1 MHINLNVSTVG
12 CCGMRPRGMSN
23 PRPASVLYFLF
34 FNIFIIIIFLVFVL
48 RKAHHY
54 SPLRLCLHK
63 PYNSDDEHATHL
75 RFIRERKR
83 QKKKRTLA
91 FVKVNSTS
99 GCTEL
104 MEPEK
109 YRSHFG
115 HQKDMPFLLALNRIL
130 FIFQDGRV
138 YYRRGLMS
146 LQRRRP
152 RPPKKKRNKR
162 RIET

>member
-1 MHINLNVSTVG
+1 MSRLLAAVE
-12 CCGMRPRGMSN
+12 CGRAVCLIHDRP
-23 PRPASVLYFLF
+23 LF
-34 FNIFIIIIFLVFVL
+34 FIFSFLIFLLLSFFLSSFFVKL
-48 RKAHHY
+48 TII
-54 SPLRLCLHK
+54 PLSDSVYTNRITPMMNTLHIWG
-63 PYNSDDEHATHL
+63 SFE
-75 RFIRERKR
+75 REKGK
-83 QKKKRTLA
+83 KKKRTLA

-152 RPPKKKRNKR
+152 RPPKKRTKR